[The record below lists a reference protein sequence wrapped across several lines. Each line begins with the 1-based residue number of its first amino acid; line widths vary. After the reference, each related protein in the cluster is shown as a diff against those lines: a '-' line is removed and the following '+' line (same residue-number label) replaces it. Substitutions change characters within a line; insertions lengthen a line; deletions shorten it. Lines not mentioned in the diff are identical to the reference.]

1 MKFNSG
7 AEWIET
13 DGLGGFASGTV
24 SGLRTRRYHALL
36 LASAAPPTER
46 FVLVNG
52 FDAWL
57 ETSEGVFPIST
68 QRYAPGVTHA
78 APAALL
84 ESFEPEPF
92 PRWTFTIQN
101 GMRLEQEIFVRH
113 ASPIACLRWRL
124 LGEDRRATLEVRP
137 FFSGRDLH
145 ALHHE
150 NPTFDFEPRSDSG
163 RLVWQP
169 YPGVPGIAVQGNG
182 VYEHRPE
189 WYRSFLYE
197 EERARG
203 FDHLE
208 DLAAPGI
215 FRFDLSREAAV
226 LMFSAAGLKESPAPT
241 RRKAVAVFQA
251 YRAAEVKRREA
262 FPSRLHRS
270 ADAYLVRRGGG
281 KTIIA
286 GYPWFADW
294 GRDTFISLRGLCLA
308 GGRPREAREIL
319 LEWSGAVSQ
328 GMLPNHFP
336 ERGES
341 PEYNSVDASL
351 WYIVAIHQF
360 LRACKGMRPA
370 LSEAE
375 ARRLQGAVQEILEGY
390 SRGTR
395 FGIRMDEDGLLSCGE
410 PGVQL
415 TWMDARVGGRAV
427 TPRTG
432 KPVEIQALWIN
443 ALAIGSGISQ
453 RWEDAARRGRLA
465 FEERFWNEA
474 GGFLYDVVDVDHR
487 KGAVDASFRP
497 NQLYAVGG
505 LPLALLEGKKASRV
519 VAAVEERLLTPI
531 GLRSLAPG
539 EPGYAPRYGGGV
551 RERDGA
557 YHQGT
562 VWPHLMGPFVEA
574 WLRVHGDGK
583 PDAAIAEARTRFLDP
598 MLQCLDMAGLGHL
611 PEIADAELPHTPR
624 GCPFQAW
631 SVAEALRLAEQ
642 VLVPVKRKAAPRSR
656 RRLSHATTSPE

>member
-1 MKFNSG
+1 MKFNPG

-36 LASAAPPTER
+36 LSSTAPPTER

-52 FDAWL
+52 LDAWL
-57 ETSEGVFPIST
+57 ETSEGSFPISM
-68 QRYAPGVTHA
+68 QRYAPGVTH
-78 APAALL
+78 PENAALL
-84 ESFEPEPF
+84 EKFEPEPF
-92 PRWTFTIQN
+92 PLWVFALQN
-101 GMRLEQEIFVRH
+101 GMRLEQEIFVKH
-113 ASPIACLRWRL
+113 GSPVTCLRWRL
-124 LGEDRRATLEVRP
+124 LGKDKRAALCLRP

-150 NPTFDFEPRSDSG
+150 NAAFAFEPRDGGG
-163 RLVWQP
+163 RLLWQP
-169 YPGVPGIAVQGNG
+169 YPGVPGIAVHSNG
-182 VYEHRPE
+182 SYEHRPD
-189 WYRSFLYE
+189 WYRNFLYE
-197 EERARG
+197 EERSRG
-203 FDHLE
+203 LDFLE

-215 FRFDLSREAAV
+215 FRFDLDKEDAV
-226 LMFSAAGLKESPAPT
+226 LILSAEGLKESPAAT
-241 RRKAVAVFQA
+241 RRKAPAVYNA
-251 YRAAEVKRREA
+251 HRAAELKRREG
-262 FPSRLHRS
+262 FPARLQRS
-270 ADAYLVRRGGG
+270 ADAYLVRRGNG

-308 GGRPREAREIL
+308 TGRLHDARDIL
-319 LEWSGAVSQ
+319 LQWSEALSE
-328 GMLPNHFP
+328 GMLPNRFP

-351 WYIVAIHQF
+351 WYIVAIHEF
-360 LRACKGMRPA
+360 LQACKGMRPA
-370 LSEAE
+370 LAEAE
-375 ARRLQGAVQEILEGY
+375 AQRLQGAVQEILEGY

-410 PGVQL
+410 PGMQL
-415 TWMDARVGGRAV
+415 TWMDAKVGDWVV
-427 TPRTG
+427 TPRIG
-432 KPVEIQALWIN
+432 KPVEIQALWLN
-443 ALAIGSGISQ
+443 ALAIGAGVSK

-487 KGAVDASFRP
+487 SGAVDASFRP
-497 NQLYAVGG
+497 NQIYAVGG
-505 LPLALLEGKKASRV
+505 LPLALLDGSKASRV
-519 VAAVEERLLTPI
+519 VSAVEERLLTPI

-539 EPGYAPRYGGGV
+539 EPGYAGSCQGGI

-562 VWPHLMGPFVEA
+562 IWPYLMGPFVEA
-574 WLRVHGDGK
+574 WLRVHADGK
-583 PDAAIAEARTRFLDP
+583 PEGAIAEARKRFLDP
-598 MLQCLDMAGLGHL
+598 MLQCLDTAGLGHL
-611 PEIADAELPHTPR
+611 PEIADAEPPHTPR

-642 VLVPVKRKAAPRSR
+642 VLVPGKRKAAPRSR
-656 RRLSHATTSPE
+656 RLPHVSPSPG